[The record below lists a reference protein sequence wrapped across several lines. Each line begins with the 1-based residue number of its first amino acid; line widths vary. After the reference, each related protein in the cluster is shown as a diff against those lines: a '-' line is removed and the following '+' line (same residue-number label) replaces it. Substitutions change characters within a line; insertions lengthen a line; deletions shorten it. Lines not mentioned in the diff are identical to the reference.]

1 MHAVLLA
8 AGVGRRLT
16 DITGG
21 GPKSLLPFG
30 QSSLL
35 ERHVRQLAAAGVHR
49 LTVIVG
55 CEAMQVEQALGA
67 LVPDVAPEMTVTTEH
82 NAAFRNGSAISVLS
96 ARDVLTSGDDILLMD
111 ADVLYDQRMLQRL
124 LDSSSGD
131 ALLIDRTVDASDAE
145 PVKTCLVDGQVVA
158 FDKQLPAGLN
168 YDVIGESVGF
178 FRLSPAT
185 AGRLLEACEQASV
198 DDVEAPY
205 EAALQAVMLDPAS
218 AFVAEDATG
227 LPWIEIDYPEDVD
240 RAMNDVLPQLETLDA
255 R

>member
-16 DITGG
+16 EITGG

-30 QSSLL
+30 HSSLL
-35 ERHVRQLAAAGVHR
+35 ERHLRQLSAAGIHR

-55 CEAMQVEQALGA
+55 CEAMQIEQALGA
-67 LVPDVAPEMTVTTEH
+67 LVPDSAPEMTVTTEH
-82 NAAFRNGSAISVLS
+82 NPAFRNGSAISVLS
-96 ARDVLTSGDDILLMD
+96 ARDALTSGDDILLMD

-124 LDSSSGD
+124 LASASPD
-131 ALLIDRTVDASDAE
+131 ALLIDRSVEANDAE
-145 PVKTCLVDGQVVA
+145 PVKTCLREGQVVA
-158 FDKQLPAGLN
+158 FDKQLPAGLD

-178 FRLSPAT
+178 FRLSSAT
-185 AGRLLEACEQASV
+185 AARLLDACEHVSV
-198 DDVEAPY
+198 DDVDAPY

-218 AFVAEDATG
+218 EFVAEDATG

-240 RAMNDVLPQLETLDA
+240 RAMNDVLPQLEALHA